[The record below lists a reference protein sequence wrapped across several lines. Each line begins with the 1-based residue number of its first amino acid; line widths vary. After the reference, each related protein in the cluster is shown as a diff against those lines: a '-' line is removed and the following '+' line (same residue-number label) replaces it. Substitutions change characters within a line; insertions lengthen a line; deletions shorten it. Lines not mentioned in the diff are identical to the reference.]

1 MSPQARLVLRHDPG
15 RSVPLDPRLPLS
27 IGRDPASGLCLGQAE
42 GVSRRHALVRVSRT
56 RPGQWVVCDL
66 GSANGTYLEGARL
79 HDCRPLSDGDEI
91 RLGQRGPVLQFR
103 AGTGPEPTG
112 DTTAS
117 KGAPATSTAPVH
129 AAPVQTSQPAAA
141 AARPT
146 ARSSS
151 RSAAPVVAQVRSG
164 VLDFDGRSLPLDRI
178 RSAYVRSRRR
188 HPQAFSWWLLL
199 CLGGLLLLPFPWL
212 FWPLQVG
219 ALAGWIVLGSRWEH
233 LLEVTLQDGMAYRH
247 RFDSLTMALAHR
259 NGIRK
264 AIGTGPTSP
273 APAAGRRP

>member
-1 MSPQARLVLRHDPG
+1 
-15 RSVPLDPRLPLS
+15 
-27 IGRDPASGLCLGQAE
+27 
-42 GVSRRHALVRVSRT
+42 
-56 RPGQWVVCDL
+56 VVCDL

-79 HDCRPLSDGDEI
+79 RDCRPLSDGDEI

-103 AGTGPEPTG
+103 VGTDPDPAGS
-112 DTTAS
+112 TAAS
-117 KGAPATSTAPVH
+117 TAAPAV
-129 AAPVQTSQPAAA
+129 PARA
-141 AARPT
+141 
-146 ARSSS
+146 
-151 RSAAPVVAQVRSG
+151 SAAPPARGAPTAPAVARIRAG
-164 VLDFDGRSLPLDRI
+164 ALDFDGRSLPLDRI

-247 RFDSLTMALAHR
+247 RFDSLGTALAHR

-264 AIGTGPTSP
+264 AIGSGAT
-273 APAAGRRP
+273 AGARP

>member
-1 MSPQARLVLRHDPG
+1 MTVQPRLVLRDDPG
-15 RSVPLDPRLPLS
+15 RSVPLDPRAPLS
-27 IGRDPASGLCLGQAE
+27 IGRDPASGLCLSQGE

-56 RPGQWVVCDL
+56 RPDQWLLCDL

-79 HDCRPLSDGDEI
+79 RDCRSLSDGDEI
-91 RLGQRGPVLQFR
+91 RLGKRGPVLLFR
-103 AGTGPEPTG
+103 AGAGPVPTAG
-112 DTTAS
+112 ARATAP
-117 KGAPATSTAPVH
+117 GQAPARAV
-129 AAPVQTSQPAAA
+129 PAGA
-141 AARPT
+141 
-146 ARSSS
+146 
-151 RSAAPVVAQVRSG
+151 VRAEAG
-164 VLDFDGRSLPLDRI
+164 QLDFDGRSLPIDRI

-247 RFDSLTMALAHR
+247 RFDSLATALAHR

-264 AIGTGPTSP
+264 AMATV
-273 APAAGRRP
+273 PAAGRRP